1 MLTERHDFHGAAT
14 EIFSYAWA
22 MPKLVLAYSGG
33 LDTTTAIKW
42 LNVEQGYDVIALN
55 IDVGKSR
62 EQPVVESRAIAAGAL
77 KVRVIDAKEDFLRYF
92 AFPALAAG
100 AIYQDAYPLAT
111 ALARP
116 LLAKLLVDV
125 AHEEGADAVAHGCT
139 GKGNDQ
145 VRFDVGIQTLDAKL
159 KIVAPTR
166 ENAMPRDFQIDYLKK
181 HGIDIPWGDKGPFS
195 IDENL
200 WGRSCEAGALEDPWA
215 EPPPEAY
222 EWTRSPEDA
231 PSTPSYIEIG
241 YQHGMPITLDGQE
254 ISPLAIVTHLNDLG
268 GLHGVGRIDHIED
281 RLVGIKSREI
291 YESPAAVILH
301 AAHRALEGM
310 SLSKQQI
317 KLKKYVAQEYAELIY
332 NGLWFSA
339 HHQDIAAYVAS
350 TQRHVSGTIRL
361 RLQRGSATVVG
372 RKADESLYDRGLA
385 TYDSGDTYDQTAAI
399 GFINIWGLQTRT
411 QARQQ
416 LLTPGA
422 DTLRIAMPKEDLT

>member
-1 MLTERHDFHGAAT
+1 MTV
-14 EIFSYAWA
+14 
-22 MPKLVLAYSGG
+22 PKLVLAYSGG

-42 LNVEQGYDVIALN
+42 LSVEQGYEVIALN

-62 EQPVVESRAIAAGAL
+62 EQPVVESRGMAAGAL
-77 KVRVIDAKEDFLRYF
+77 KVRVIDGREDFIRYF

-100 AIYQDAYPLAT
+100 AVYQDAYPLAT

-125 AHEEGADAVAHGCT
+125 AHEEGASAVAHGCT

-145 VRFDVGIQTLDAKL
+145 VRFDVGIMTLDPSL

-166 ENAMPRDFQIDYLKK
+166 ENAMAREMQIEYLRE

-200 WGRSCEAGALEDPWA
+200 WGRSAEAGVLEDPWQ

-222 EWTRSPEDA
+222 EWTVAPEDA
-231 PSTPSYIEIG
+231 PAEPAYVEIA
-241 YQHGMPITLDGQE
+241 YRHGLPLSINGQE
-254 ISPLAIVTHLNDLG
+254 MSPVAMVEYLNDLG
-268 GLHGVGRIDHIED
+268 GRYGIGRIDHIED

-291 YESPAAVILH
+291 YEAPAATVLH
-301 AAHRALEGM
+301 AAHRALEAM
-310 SLSKQQI
+310 TLSKQQI
-317 KLKKYVAQEYAELIY
+317 KLKKHVATEYAELIY

-350 TQRHVSGTIRL
+350 TQRHVSGTVRVK
-361 RLQRGSATVVG
+361 LQRGQATVVA
-372 RKADESLYDRGLA
+372 RQADESLYDRGLA
-385 TYDSGDTYDQTAAI
+385 TYDRGDTFDQSAAV
-399 GFINIWGLQTRT
+399 GFINIWGLQTRQ
-411 QARQQ
+411 QARVQ
-416 LLTPGA
+416 LLGQLPEA
-422 DTLRIAMPKEDLT
+422 LKIAMPQGDQ